1 MAGGGFR
8 RKPLSLKRP
17 PGKAVDPLDARQ
29 KILMKAVKKVWNTV
43 TTLIVAVI
51 VLLAVV
57 LAGSRLFG
65 IRVYAVLS
73 GSMEPLYP
81 TGSLIFVREVDPFTL
96 TEGDVI
102 TFMLDED
109 TVATHRIVDVVPDE
123 EDPSVVRFQT
133 KGDANDAPDG
143 SLVHYK
149 NVIGSPVFC
158 VPKLGYVMNYV
169 QHPPGT
175 YVAIAVFAV
184 LLLMMLL
191 PDLIFGDKDN
201 GKKDGKNAPKGK
213 EAAGSAPPAEAAA
226 AAPAGRHL
234 HTARAAKHSLPPQ

>member
-1 MAGGGFR
+1 
-8 RKPLSLKRP
+8 
-17 PGKAVDPLDARQ
+17 
-29 KILMKAVKKVWNTV
+29 MKAIKKAWNII

-57 LAGSRLFG
+57 LAGSRLMG
-65 IRVYAVLS
+65 VRVFSVLS
-73 GSMEPLYP
+73 GSMEPNYP

-96 TEGDVI
+96 AEGDVI

-123 EDPSVVRFQT
+123 ADPSVVRFQT

-158 VPKLGYVMNYV
+158 VPQLGYVMNYV
-169 QHPPGT
+169 QNPPGL

-184 LLLMMLL
+184 LLLLMLL
-191 PDLIFGDKDN
+191 PDLIFGDKDDEKKKG
-201 GKKDGKNAPKGK
+201 GKVSKRQKTAV
-213 EAAGSAPPAEAAA
+213 GS
-226 AAPAGRHL
+226 AAPAAETAAAQPAPTPVGRRL
-234 HTARAAKHSLPPQ
+234 HTAQAARRNPPPQ

>member
-1 MAGGGFR
+1 
-8 RKPLSLKRP
+8 
-17 PGKAVDPLDARQ
+17 
-29 KILMKAVKKVWNTV
+29 MKAIKKVWNII

-57 LAGSRLFG
+57 LAGSRLMG
-65 IRVYAVLS
+65 VRVFSVLS
-73 GSMEPLYP
+73 GSMEPNYP

-96 TEGDVI
+96 AEGDVI

-158 VPKLGYVMNYV
+158 VPQLGYVMNYV
-169 QHPPGT
+169 QNPPGL

-184 LLLMMLL
+184 LLLLMLL
-191 PDLIFGDKDN
+191 PDLIFGDKDDEKKKG
-201 GKKDGKNAPKGK
+201 GKAHKKGK
-213 EAAGSAPPAEAAA
+213 AVGDSAPPAEGTSS
-226 AAPAGRHL
+226 GRRL
-234 HTARAAKHSLPPQ
+234 HTAQAVRHDPPQ

>member
-1 MAGGGFR
+1 
-8 RKPLSLKRP
+8 
-17 PGKAVDPLDARQ
+17 
-29 KILMKAVKKVWNTV
+29 MKAIKKVWNII

-57 LAGSRLFG
+57 LAGSRLMG
-65 IRVYAVLS
+65 VRVFSVLS
-73 GSMEPLYP
+73 GSMEPNYP

-96 TEGDVI
+96 AEGDVI

-123 EDPSVVRFQT
+123 GDPSVVRFQT

-158 VPKLGYVMNYV
+158 VPQLGYVMNYV
-169 QHPPGT
+169 QNPPGL

-184 LLLMMLL
+184 LLLLMLL
-191 PDLIFGDKDN
+191 PDLIFGDKDGEKKKG
-201 GKKDGKNAPKGK
+201 GKASKRQKTAVD
-213 EAAGSAPPAEAAA
+213 S
-226 AAPAGRHL
+226 AAPAEEMAAAQPAPTPAGRRL
-234 HTARAAKHSLPPQ
+234 HTAQAARRNPPPQ

>member
-1 MAGGGFR
+1 
-8 RKPLSLKRP
+8 
-17 PGKAVDPLDARQ
+17 
-29 KILMKAVKKVWNTV
+29 MKSIKKVWNII

-57 LAGSRLFG
+57 LAGSRLMG
-65 IRVYAVLS
+65 VRVFSVLS
-73 GSMEPLYP
+73 GSMEPNYP

-96 TEGDVI
+96 AEGDVI

-123 EDPSVVRFQT
+123 ADPSVVRFQT

-158 VPKLGYVMNYV
+158 VPQLGYVMNYV
-169 QHPPGT
+169 QNPPGL

-184 LLLMMLL
+184 LLLLMLL
-191 PDLIFGDKDN
+191 PDLIFGDKDDEKKKG
-201 GKKDGKNAPKGK
+201 GKAHKKGK
-213 EAAGSAPPAEAAA
+213 AVGDSAPPAEGTSS
-226 AAPAGRHL
+226 GRRL
-234 HTARAAKHSLPPQ
+234 HTAQAVRHDPPQ

>member
-1 MAGGGFR
+1 
-8 RKPLSLKRP
+8 
-17 PGKAVDPLDARQ
+17 
-29 KILMKAVKKVWNTV
+29 MKAIKKVWNII

-57 LAGSRLFG
+57 LAGSRLMG
-65 IRVYAVLS
+65 VRVFSVLS
-73 GSMEPLYP
+73 GSMEPNYP

-96 TEGDVI
+96 AEGDVI

-123 EDPSVVRFQT
+123 GDPSVVRFQT

-158 VPKLGYVMNYV
+158 VPQLGYVMNYV
-169 QHPPGT
+169 QNPPGL

-184 LLLMMLL
+184 LLLLMLL
-191 PDLIFGDKDN
+191 PDLIFGDKDDEKKKG
-201 GKKDGKNAPKGK
+201 GKVSKSQKTAV
-213 EAAGSAPPAEAAA
+213 GS
-226 AAPAGRHL
+226 AAPAEEMAAAQPAPTPAGRRL
-234 HTARAAKHSLPPQ
+234 HTAQAARRNPPQQ

>member
-1 MAGGGFR
+1 MIGVTQHKGINE
-8 RKPLSLKRP
+8 S
-17 PGKAVDPLDARQ
+17 
-29 KILMKAVKKVWNTV
+29 MKTVKEVWNIIS
-43 TTLIVAVI
+43 TLIVAVI

-57 LAGSRLFG
+57 LAGSRLMG
-65 IRVYAVLS
+65 VRVFSVLS
-73 GSMEPLYP
+73 GSMEPNYP

-96 TEGDVI
+96 AEGDVI

-123 EDPSVVRFQT
+123 ADPSVVRFQT

-158 VPKLGYVMNYV
+158 VPQLGYVMNYV
-169 QHPPGT
+169 QNPPGL

-184 LLLMMLL
+184 LLLLMLL
-191 PDLIFGDKDN
+191 PDLIFGDKD
-201 GKKDGKNAPKGK
+201 GEKKKHSKAHKKGK
-213 EAAGSAPPAEAAA
+213 AVGDSAPPA
-226 AAPAGRHL
+226 AGTSSGRRL
-234 HTARAAKHSLPPQ
+234 HTAQAVRHDPPQ

>member
-1 MAGGGFR
+1 
-8 RKPLSLKRP
+8 
-17 PGKAVDPLDARQ
+17 
-29 KILMKAVKKVWNTV
+29 MKAIKKVWNII

-57 LAGSRLFG
+57 LAGSRLMG
-65 IRVYAVLS
+65 VRVFSVLS
-73 GSMEPLYP
+73 GSMEPNYP

-96 TEGDVI
+96 AEGDVI

-123 EDPSVVRFQT
+123 GDPSVVRFQT

-158 VPKLGYVMNYV
+158 VPQLGYVMNYV
-169 QHPPGT
+169 QNPPGL

-184 LLLMMLL
+184 LLLLMLL
-191 PDLIFGDKDN
+191 PDLIFGDKDDEKKKG
-201 GKKDGKNAPKGK
+201 GKVSKRQKTAV
-213 EAAGSAPPAEAAA
+213 GS
-226 AAPAGRHL
+226 AAPAAETAAAQPAPTPAGRRL
-234 HTARAAKHSLPPQ
+234 HTAQAARRNPPQQ

>member
-1 MAGGGFR
+1 
-8 RKPLSLKRP
+8 
-17 PGKAVDPLDARQ
+17 
-29 KILMKAVKKVWNTV
+29 MKAIKKVWNII

-57 LAGSRLFG
+57 LAGSRLMG
-65 IRVYAVLS
+65 VRVFSVLS
-73 GSMEPLYP
+73 GSMEPNYP

-96 TEGDVI
+96 AEGDVI

-123 EDPSVVRFQT
+123 ADPSVVRFQT

-158 VPKLGYVMNYV
+158 VPQLGYVMNYV
-169 QHPPGT
+169 QNPPGL

-184 LLLMMLL
+184 LLLLMLL
-191 PDLIFGDKDN
+191 PDLIFGDKDGEKKKG
-201 GKKDGKNAPKGK
+201 GKAHKKGNAVG
-213 EAAGSAPPAEAAA
+213 ESAPHAEGTSS
-226 AAPAGRHL
+226 GRRL
-234 HTARAAKHSLPPQ
+234 HTAQAVRHDPPQ

>member
-1 MAGGGFR
+1 
-8 RKPLSLKRP
+8 
-17 PGKAVDPLDARQ
+17 
-29 KILMKAVKKVWNTV
+29 MKAIKKVWNII

-57 LAGSRLFG
+57 LAGSRLMG
-65 IRVYAVLS
+65 VRVFSVLS
-73 GSMEPLYP
+73 GSMEPNYP

-96 TEGDVI
+96 AEGDVI

-123 EDPSVVRFQT
+123 ADPSVVRFQT

-158 VPKLGYVMNYV
+158 VPQLGYVMNYV
-169 QHPPGT
+169 QNPPGL

-184 LLLMMLL
+184 LLLLMLL
-191 PDLIFGDKDN
+191 PDLIFGDKDDEKKKG
-201 GKKDGKNAPKGK
+201 GKAHKKGK
-213 EAAGSAPPAEAAA
+213 AVGDSAPPAEGTSS
-226 AAPAGRHL
+226 GRRL
-234 HTARAAKHSLPPQ
+234 HTAQAVRHDPPQ